1 MSARTQAFIDLVRVG
16 AIEPCLV
23 DGRPGWRPADADPR
37 ALLIA
42 VEACID
48 QLGARPSP
56 VDDPPEY
63 EPDEEAWA
71 YE

>member
-16 AIEPCLV
+16 AIEPCLI

-42 VEACID
+42 ACPAVEAP
-48 QLGARPSP
+48 LRGTRR
-56 VDDPPEY
+56 
-63 EPDEEAWA
+63 
-71 YE
+71 